1 MSYAS
6 APYIILAIAVILV
19 LCGAFILLKQKWFW
33 AWLKGTAGIVFIII
47 AAYISLL
54 AFNLM
59 SYQALV
65 QDTAI
70 ANVSLRQTAP
80 QKYIAI
86 VTETNGDS
94 QQFELQGDLWQLDA
108 RIIKWKTLF
117 SLLGIKPGYR
127 LDRIEGRYLTLED
140 ERFKPHTVHQ
150 IHQPA
155 IGFDIWE
162 QAKNGFS
169 LLVDARY
176 GSATYLPM
184 ADGASYEVSLSATGL
199 VGRPLNDA
207 ANKALYQW

>member
-6 APYIILAIAVILV
+6 APYVILFFAVVLV

-33 AWLKGTAGIVFIII
+33 AWLKGTAGIAFILV
-47 AAYISLL
+47 ATYISLL

-65 QDTAI
+65 QDAAI
-70 ANVSLRQTAP
+70 ANVSLRETAP
-80 QKYIAI
+80 QKFTAI
-86 VTETNGDS
+86 VTETNGSS

-127 LDRIEGRYLTLED
+127 LDRIEGRYLSLED
-140 ERFKPHTVHQ
+140 ERSKPHTVYE
-150 IHQPA
+150 IHQQA

-162 QAKNGFS
+162 QAKKGASF
-169 LLVDARY
+169 LVDARY
-176 GSATYLPM
+176 GSATFLPM

-199 VGRPLNDA
+199 VGRPMNEA